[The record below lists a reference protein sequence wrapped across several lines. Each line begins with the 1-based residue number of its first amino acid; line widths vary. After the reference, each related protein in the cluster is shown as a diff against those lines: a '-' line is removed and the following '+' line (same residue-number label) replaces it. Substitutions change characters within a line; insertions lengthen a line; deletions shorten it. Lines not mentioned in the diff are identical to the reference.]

1 MSINITSAE
10 NALQLKMNELEEASN
25 FADFVYGMKAI
36 EQLNAIVVTA
46 FDEFA
51 DLPSAGSF
59 PGRVAYVTANQLIY
73 FSNGTSWVAFAT
85 SQNPDFTTS
94 RLDPIVPTTNDYE
107 LITGSATAE
116 IDYGAVSGAS
126 PEAVVD
132 LGFDLD
138 TESAGAEG
146 DIYIDPDDWTFT
158 IYDGSTKRGIKHL
171 RADMNNRNFRTMS
184 ANNQGIAHLYKND
197 TTTTAGAP
205 VTIPMTGTRI
215 NDTRMGE
222 LVSGY
227 YQVIYEGWYEIR
239 MDGHVSGDCWIGFG
253 TEGDYS
259 TSEGPAS
266 GGPDPFTMQYVD
278 EQGLFRLERVVYAPI
293 GVTIRPYIFPPN
305 TTSDR
310 SVYGG
315 SSWVADNVN
324 TNFTYL
330 TQMNIRY
337 LGRDTATNDYQ
348 V

>member
-1 MSINITSAE
+1 MSINITLAE
-10 NALQLKMNELEEASN
+10 TALQTKLDTLAASDD
-25 FADFVYGMKAI
+25 FSKFVYGMKAI
-36 EQLNAIVVTA
+36 EQLNTIVVSK
-46 FDEFA
+46 FEEIV
-51 DLPSAGSF
+51 DLPAAGSF
-59 PGRVAYVTANQLIY
+59 PGRVAYVEETQIIY
-73 FSNGTSWVAFAT
+73 FSNGTRWVAFAT
-85 SQNPDFTTS
+85 SQNPDFNTQL
-94 RLDPIVPTTNDYE
+94 LDPIVPTTIDYE
-107 LITGSATAE
+107 NITSAAAQTE
-116 IDYGAVSGAS
+116 DYGAVSTADA
-126 PEAVVD
+126 ETVVD

-138 TESAGAEG
+138 TESPGAQG

-158 IYDGSTKRGIKHL
+158 IYDGSTKQGIKHL
-171 RADMNNRNFRTMS
+171 RADMNNRNFKTMS
-184 ANNQGIAHLYKND
+184 ASNQGMAQLYKDD
-197 TTTTAGAP
+197 TTTTTGAP

-215 NDTRMGE
+215 NDTRMGS

-227 YQVIYEGWYEIR
+227 YQVTYEGWYEIR

-293 GVTIRPYIFPPN
+293 GVTIRPYLFPPN

-315 SSWVADNVN
+315 SNWVADNVN

-337 LGRDTATNDYQ
+337 LGRDTATDDYQ